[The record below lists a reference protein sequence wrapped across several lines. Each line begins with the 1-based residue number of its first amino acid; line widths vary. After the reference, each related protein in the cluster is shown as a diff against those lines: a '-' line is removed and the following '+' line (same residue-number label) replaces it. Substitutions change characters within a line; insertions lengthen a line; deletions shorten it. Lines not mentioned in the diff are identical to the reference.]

1 MCKIQIKSL
10 CTNEAP
16 DHILTLYSFRVYYQV
31 GVAMG
36 GLWLALDQ
44 DQPKG
49 FLSVFRWISVRG
61 CLTKMLGPLV
71 NSVPLEFSRF
81 PAMLSPLK
89 TTLFPVPA
97 LTPPGGRLESAYAF
111 KLRYT
116 DCKVRLELSFSC

>member
-1 MCKIQIKSL
+1 M
-10 CTNEAP
+10 
-16 DHILTLYSFRVYYQV
+16 
-31 GVAMG
+31 
-36 GLWLALDQ
+36 
-44 DQPKG
+44 
-49 FLSVFRWISVRG
+49 RG

-111 KLRYT
+111 QHGFP
-116 DCKVRLELSFSC
+116 DCKVRLELSLSR